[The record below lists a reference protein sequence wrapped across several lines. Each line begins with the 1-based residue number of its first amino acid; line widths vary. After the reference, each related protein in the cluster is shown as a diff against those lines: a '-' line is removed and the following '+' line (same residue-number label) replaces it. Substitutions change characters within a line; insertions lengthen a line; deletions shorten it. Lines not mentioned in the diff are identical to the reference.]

1 MNQRRKTVR
10 KTVRKIM
17 ALVLMGVATF
27 GLVAC
32 GSVEKKT
39 GIETSGSDVMKMSG
53 EKSQIHLTQT
63 KETDAG
69 FEVPDPKKT
78 NGTVEVVIHK
88 CQYAE
93 ETDATF
99 CTEKRMNQRMIYPI

>member
-32 GSVEKKT
+32 GSVE
-39 GIETSGSDVMKMSG
+39 
-53 EKSQIHLTQT
+53 
-63 KETDAG
+63 
-69 FEVPDPKKT
+69 
-78 NGTVEVVIHK
+78 
-88 CQYAE
+88 
-93 ETDATF
+93 
-99 CTEKRMNQRMIYPI
+99 

>member
-32 GSVEKKT
+32 GSVEEKT
-39 GIETSGSDVMKMSG
+39 GIETSGNDVMKMSG

-78 NGTVEVVIHK
+78 NGTVESVG
-88 CQYAE
+88 CYG
-93 ETDATF
+93 
-99 CTEKRMNQRMIYPI
+99 RR

>member
-1 MNQRRKTVR
+1 MR

-32 GSVEKKT
+32 GSVEEKT
-39 GIETSGSDVMKMSG
+39 GIETSGNDVMKMSG

-63 KETDAG
+63 K
-69 FEVPDPKKT
+69 
-78 NGTVEVVIHK
+78 
-88 CQYAE
+88 
-93 ETDATF
+93 
-99 CTEKRMNQRMIYPI
+99 